1 MVTTHAIDLVLG
13 DVNINHFSCK
23 DVEPLT
29 SMMES
34 LHYTQIV
41 QRPTFLSGGLLN
53 YVYIKHANKSFK
65 IRSTPSFRPLTTKN
79 SLTSTLNPPIH
90 VTFSM
95 ILIT

>member
-41 QRPTFLSGGLLN
+41 QRPMFIFNMQINAS
-53 YVYIKHANKSFK
+53 K
-65 IRSTPSFRPLTTKN
+65 
-79 SLTSTLNPPIH
+79 
-90 VTFSM
+90 
-95 ILIT
+95 

>member
-41 QRPTFLSGGLLN
+41 QITDYRLFLSGSLLN
-53 YVYIKHANKSFK
+53 YVYI
-65 IRSTPSFRPLTTKN
+65 
-79 SLTSTLNPPIH
+79 
-90 VTFSM
+90 
-95 ILIT
+95 

>member
-29 SMMES
+29 PMMES

-41 QRPTFLSGGLLN
+41 QRPTFLSGSLLN
-53 YVYIKHANKSFK
+53 YVYI
-65 IRSTPSFRPLTTKN
+65 
-79 SLTSTLNPPIH
+79 
-90 VTFSM
+90 
-95 ILIT
+95 